1 MTGGRGCQV
10 RGEGA
15 WSVEM
20 VTWTMSEDRRSGE
33 TTGARENIVT
43 GGNRNNSAINDCCFY
58 YSMIN
63 AYLVQM
69 LKKMVKFKC
78 ISSGGNILCAFKA
91 IIVVN

>member
-1 MTGGRGCQV
+1 
-10 RGEGA
+10 
-15 WSVEM
+15 
-20 VTWTMSEDRRSGE
+20 MSEDRRSGE
-33 TTGARENIVT
+33 TTGAHQSVT
-43 GGNRNNSAINDCCFY
+43 GGNRNNSAIDDCFY

-63 AYLVQM
+63 VYLVKM